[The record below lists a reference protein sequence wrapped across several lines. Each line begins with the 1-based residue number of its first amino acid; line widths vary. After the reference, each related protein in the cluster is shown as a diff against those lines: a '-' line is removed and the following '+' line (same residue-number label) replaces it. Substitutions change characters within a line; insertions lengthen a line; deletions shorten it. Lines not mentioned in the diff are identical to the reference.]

1 MQNDTKILFRFRLES
16 VDYFGVYERGDT
28 LEILAMIIEGDVR
41 MKVKAYIA
49 SAFSKDN
56 AGGNRA
62 GIIFLQQS
70 LSVTQKIAIAK
81 ELGFSESA
89 FISGSDQ
96 ADFKFEYYTP
106 TSEVDLCGHATIAS
120 FTLMRELGKVVPNR
134 YTIETKAGIIPI
146 EVQPKRI
153 FMKQQPSEF
162 FEKIEKPE
170 LSEAID
176 ISAVNDNFDIQ
187 VVSKGGKDILVPVN
201 INDLNAQN
209 PNWQAIATLSE
220 QYGVIGMHVFGLSET
235 DIDKLQFLLAQ
246 AA

>member
-1 MQNDTKILFRFRLES
+1 MILKILFRFRLES

-56 AGGNRA
+56 TGGNQA
-62 GIIFLQQS
+62 GIIFLQQP

-106 TSEVDLCGHATIAS
+106 TSEVDLCGHG
-120 FTLMRELGKVVPNR
+120 R
-134 YTIETKAGIIPI
+134 
-146 EVQPKRI
+146 
-153 FMKQQPSEF
+153 
-162 FEKIEKPE
+162 
-170 LSEAID
+170 
-176 ISAVNDNFDIQ
+176 
-187 VVSKGGKDILVPVN
+187 
-201 INDLNAQN
+201 
-209 PNWQAIATLSE
+209 
-220 QYGVIGMHVFGLSET
+220 
-235 DIDKLQFLLAQ
+235 
-246 AA
+246 

>member
-1 MQNDTKILFRFRLES
+1 
-16 VDYFGVYERGDT
+16 
-28 LEILAMIIEGDVR
+28 

-89 FISGSDQ
+89 FISNSEQ

-120 FTLMRELGKVVPNR
+120 FTLMRELGKVVPNQ
-134 YTIETKAGIIPI
+134 YTIET
-146 EVQPKRI
+146 
-153 FMKQQPSEF
+153 M
-162 FEKIEKPE
+162 
-170 LSEAID
+170 
-176 ISAVNDNFDIQ
+176 
-187 VVSKGGKDILVPVN
+187 
-201 INDLNAQN
+201 
-209 PNWQAIATLSE
+209 
-220 QYGVIGMHVFGLSET
+220 
-235 DIDKLQFLLAQ
+235 LLC
-246 AA
+246 